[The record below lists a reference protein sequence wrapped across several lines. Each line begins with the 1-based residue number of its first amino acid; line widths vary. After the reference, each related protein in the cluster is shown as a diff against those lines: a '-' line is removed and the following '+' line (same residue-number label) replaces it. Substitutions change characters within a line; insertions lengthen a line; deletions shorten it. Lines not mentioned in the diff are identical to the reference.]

1 MNKQLIIHIAAELLI
16 IGTITVLFNKRVNKL
31 ETIITEYDKK
41 YNSLFKKIEYLSEI
55 ISAQNSQIKLLTTKL
70 NNPQLQ
76 QQQLQQNPQQLQQQQ
91 SQQNPQ
97 QQSQNKIQSEQLFKT
112 NLFQQLQPN
121 HQQLFQPNIVEVE
134 LPLNVSPI
142 GGLQNIFNMMTQNQ
156 LNSVS
161 GFTNNLNNNSPKV
174 TVIDDEEETKLDDKD
189 KAKAKANNIK
199 TPFQTSI
206 KLTSVEEEIIPIG
219 TSYGWDH
226 DGNCW
231 IYNYNDTFYKAD
243 LHKDFD
249 YCNIMEIWYHPKNVI
264 FEVTYPELKKNFSN
278 YCFVGKPSSDYW
290 KYAFGIG
297 FFLYKKNGGYDLRFK
312 YIGSHVDGSD
322 SFAIF
327 YITQDNIDKI
337 TLNNDINEKIYND
350 SGRKFKTTI
359 PLKLD
364 NNTSLPVGTEYCWN
378 HELNNKQGCWIYSDI
393 SNKRYYSAAFKA

>member
-1 MNKQLIIHIAAELLI
+1 
-16 IGTITVLFNKRVNKL
+16 
-31 ETIITEYDKK
+31 
-41 YNSLFKKIEYLSEI
+41 
-55 ISAQNSQIKLLTTKL
+55 
-70 NNPQLQ
+70 
-76 QQQLQQNPQQLQQQQ
+76 
-91 SQQNPQ
+91 
-97 QQSQNKIQSEQLFKT
+97 
-112 NLFQQLQPN
+112 
-121 HQQLFQPNIVEVE
+121 
-134 LPLNVSPI
+134 
-142 GGLQNIFNMMTQNQ
+142 
-156 LNSVS
+156 
-161 GFTNNLNNNSPKV
+161 
-174 TVIDDEEETKLDDKD
+174 
-189 KAKAKANNIK
+189 
-199 TPFQTSI
+199 
-206 KLTSVEEEIIPIG
+206 
-219 TSYGWDH
+219 
-226 DGNCW
+226 
-231 IYNYNDTFYKAD
+231 
-243 LHKDFD
+243 
-249 YCNIMEIWYHPKNVI
+249 MEIWYHPKNVI